1 VAADPLAP
9 FRADPAGSALML
21 DIDGTLAPIASHPD
35 LAAVPDETL
44 DLVREAAARYRL
56 VACVSGRSLADVRR
70 LVPVP
75 GLLASGNH
83 GLELDLGE
91 GPRLA
96 PEAEPWLAA
105 MREFAE
111 RLSAPA
117 AAAGA
122 WVEPKGPTLSV
133 HWREAR
139 DPAATESGVLAAARP
154 LASALGLLL
163 RPGRMVLEARPPVAV
178 HKGTAVAALLAARPC
193 TRSLF
198 CGDDVTDL
206 DGFAACDV
214 AVAVHSPEAPVG
226 LLEAAD
232 VVVDDGAALLRL
244 LVT

>member
-1 VAADPLAP
+1 MASDPLAP

-21 DIDGTLAPIASHPD
+21 DIDGTLAPIVSHPD
-35 LAAVPDETL
+35 LAVVPDATL
-44 DLVREAAARYRL
+44 ALVREAAARYRL

-83 GLELDLGE
+83 GLEIDVGD
-91 GPRLA
+91 GPRLL
-96 PEAEPWLAA
+96 PEAQRWLAA
-105 MREFAE
+105 MREFADGV
-111 RLSAPA
+111 APVA
-117 AAAGA
+117 ASVGA
-122 WVEPKGPTLSV
+122 WVEQKGPSLSV

-139 DPAATESGVLAAARP
+139 DPGAAETGVLTAAGPLAAR
-154 LASALGLLL
+154 LELVL
-163 RPGRMVLEARPPVAV
+163 RPGRMVLEVRPPVAL

-214 AVAVHSPEAPVG
+214 AVAVRSPEAPAG

-232 VVVDDGAALLRL
+232 VVVDDGAALLRA